1 MSPMRTPTRTP
12 MRPPTRRPGRSLVVA
27 AALLALLPLA
37 PLAEAK
43 RPPPPV
49 PAPTVSPVFAT
60 SGITDWATPPAPTKE
75 PTFKPPVAKRFKLAN
90 GAGLIVIENHALPI
104 VSMQVLVP
112 GAGSALDPAGKG
124 GLASFTSDL
133 LDEGAGGLSA
143 IGIAEESDR
152 LGASIGIGVDV
163 DAAVVSVDTLAKTLD
178 PTLDLVTK
186 LLTQPAFEAKEF
198 ERVKGDR
205 TTALE
210 QRRDRPREVA
220 GLMLQAAIYGMGT
233 PYGHPPGG
241 VREEFATL
249 TIADA
254 QAFYAQRWN
263 PATMTIIVAG
273 DVDTNKLKAK
283 LDAGLGAWRPK
294 TAKPAPR
301 PVVTPAKAGSR
312 LLLVDRK
319 DAAQSDV
326 RIGLLGLD
334 RKDRRYAAFEVF
346 RTTLGDGFT
355 SRLVQRLREQ
365 LGITYGAGA
374 AQDWRLA
381 RGPFVIA
388 TAIVTPSTAQGIQE
402 TLAMVTDLAATDVPA
417 EELDKSKQNIIRA
430 LPAMFDT
437 NSDTTDAFADLV
449 MHGLPLDWYAR
460 YAAQVRK
467 VTAKDVKAVTK
478 AVVPADRLIVA
489 VVGDLANIRA
499 GLDKLG
505 LGTPAMFDLYGTP
518 LAAAAPT
525 TPTPKPTPKQ

>member
-1 MSPMRTPTRTP
+1 MRTPMRTP
-12 MRPPTRRPGRSLVVA
+12 MRPPMRTPMRRSALFASLAMAQLALAPIA
-27 AALLALLPLA
+27 AAKPAA
-37 PLAEAK
+37 
-43 RPPPPV
+43 PPPTPQ
-49 PAPTVSPVFAT
+49 VSPVFAT
-60 SGITDWATPPAPTKE
+60 SGITDWATPPAPTTE
-75 PTFKPPVAKRFKLAN
+75 PAFKPPVAKRLKLAN

-104 VSMQVLVP
+104 VSMQVLIP

-152 LGASIGIGVDV
+152 LGASIGIGVGV
-163 DAAVVSVDTLAKTLD
+163 DAAMVSVDTLAKTLD

-198 ERVKGDR
+198 DRVKGDR
-205 TTALE
+205 ATALE
-210 QRRDRPREVA
+210 LRRDRPREVA
-220 GLMLQAAIYGMGT
+220 ALMLQAAIYGMGT

-241 VREEFATL
+241 VREQFATL

-273 DVDTNKLKAK
+273 DVDTKKIKAK
-283 LDAGLGAWRPK
+283 LDASLGAWRSK
-294 TAKPAPR
+294 TATPAPR

-334 RKDRRYAAFEVF
+334 RKDRRYPAFEVF

-365 LGITYGAGA
+365 LGITYGANA
-374 AQDWRLA
+374 SQDWRLA
-381 RGPFVIA
+381 RGPFVIG
-388 TAIVTPSTAQGIQE
+388 TAIVTPSTAQGLEE
-402 TLAMVTDLAATDVPA
+402 TLKMVAELGTTDVPA
-417 EELDKSKQNIIRA
+417 EELEKSKQNIIRA

-437 NSDTTDAFADLV
+437 NSATTGAFAELV

-467 VTAKDVKAVTK
+467 VTAKDVKAVVK
-478 AVVPADRLIVA
+478 AVVPADRLILA
-489 VVGDLANIRA
+489 VVGDLANIGA

-505 LGTPAMFDLYGTP
+505 LGAPAMFDLYGMP
-518 LAAAAPT
+518 LAAAPAAT
-525 TPTPKPTPKQ
+525 K